1 MSMIDFSPFEAQR
14 RAYGEQYGAQTAK
27 SAYAR
32 FLAQQRG
39 TRNIANLQRSY
50 EQQAPNV
57 LGGFVKRGLAGPNV
71 RSGLFRKGLQDFARK
86 QYEDVFGAQQDL
98 ADQIQGFDLEERQ
111 IAADYQRS
119 LADLEMQKQ
128 RQISQAASTLNSFKP
143 FLG

>member
-14 RAYGEQYGAQTAK
+14 RSYAEQYGAQTAK

-39 TRNIANLQRSY
+39 TRNIAELQRSY

-57 LGGFVKRGLAGPNV
+57 VSGFVRRGLAGPNV
-71 RSGLFRKGLQDFARK
+71 RSGIFQRGLQDFARK
-86 QYEDVFGAQQDL
+86 QYQDVFGAQQDL
-98 ADQIQGFDLEERQ
+98 AEQLQGFDLEERQ
-111 IAADYQRS
+111 LSADYQRG
-119 LADLEMQKQ
+119 LADLEAQKQ
-128 RQISQAASTLNSFKP
+128 RQISQTAATLNSFKP

>member
-1 MSMIDFSPFEAQR
+1 VSIIDFSPYEAAR
-14 RAYGEQYGAQTAK
+14 RSYTEQYGASTAK

-39 TRNIANLQRSY
+39 TRNVANIQRQY

-57 LGGFVKRGLAGPNV
+57 VSGFIRRGLAGPNV
-71 RSGLFRKGLQDFARK
+71 RTGVFQKGLQEFARK

-111 IAADYQRS
+111 AAANYQAQ
-119 LADLEMQKQ
+119 LADLEMKKQ
-128 RQISQAASTLNSFKP
+128 REIAQAAATLNSFKP
-143 FLG
+143 FMG